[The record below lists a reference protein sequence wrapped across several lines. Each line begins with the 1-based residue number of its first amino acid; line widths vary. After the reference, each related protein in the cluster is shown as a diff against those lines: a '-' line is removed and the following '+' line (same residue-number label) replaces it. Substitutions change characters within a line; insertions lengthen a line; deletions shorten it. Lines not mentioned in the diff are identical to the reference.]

1 MTSLEIKPE
10 HRKCSIPAKLKSF
23 HGQRMRFDLDFT
35 LTMNLVPQWFVAT
48 HQVGGVLGQFRPCQF
63 NIREKGIVEIF
74 KQCPYP
80 DVGNLLIFG
89 GYQDEWNSSN
99 FLQEPSSNYLVPSY
113 REHSYSPNKTY
124 FRSALPKSE
133 SRPCNE

>member
-63 NIREKGIVEIF
+63 NIRKKGKGLWKF
-74 KQCPYP
+74 S
-80 DVGNLLIFG
+80 NNALIPMS
-89 GYQDEWNSSN
+89 E
-99 FLQEPSSNYLVPSY
+99 
-113 REHSYSPNKTY
+113 TY
-124 FRSALPKSE
+124 
-133 SRPCNE
+133 